1 LSVLRYPL
9 NPVSPDT
16 ADEQYPSDAVD
27 YVMFERFRIDYNDEA
42 GGYKGLN
49 VPNSNVAKIPN
60 KSRVYIA
67 MPKAVQ
73 TAYQASYSK
82 VDMGVGGVMAATLAG
97 DALGSGGMTFD
108 KAASTIQQTAAAA
121 LPSAAGK
128 TIADVTSS
136 LNNLAGSGGAVSAD
150 ALGAV
155 ALGKVFNPFSE
166 QIFNSMGFRSHNF
179 SFKLFA
185 RSKKEAQMIR
195 KIVTYLKTGT
205 APRIAGGSGLDM
217 FKFQSDDPEKNAS
230 DAEAQAEAQ
239 AQIDATVG
247 SAVTS
252 ARFFEV
258 PDKYSIKFV
267 RMNPSAEGGGRLIS
281 SNLHFRVE
289 DSVCTNMAV
298 NYTPDGQYTSFKDIT
313 GINGAISVPVL
324 QIDMSFTETKLL
336 SQADLI
342 AGF

>member
-1 LSVLRYPL
+1 
-9 NPVSPDT
+9 
-16 ADEQYPSDAVD
+16 
-27 YVMFERFRIDYNDEA
+27 
-42 GGYKGLN
+42 
-49 VPNSNVAKIPN
+49 
-60 KSRVYIA
+60 
-67 MPKAVQ
+67 
-73 TAYQASYSK
+73 
-82 VDMGVGGVMAATLAG
+82 
-97 DALGSGGMTFD
+97 MTFD

-267 RMNPSAEGGGRLIS
+267 LPIFKNCLGILEPSLFPSPPANNISAFFIYIYYFFIFLLLDYLLYIFMLIQKK
-281 SNLHFRVE
+281 NL
-289 DSVCTNMAV
+289 
-298 NYTPDGQYTSFKDIT
+298 
-313 GINGAISVPVL
+313 
-324 QIDMSFTETKLL
+324 
-336 SQADLI
+336 
-342 AGF
+342 